1 MTTKQFPIRL
11 EDELVERIDRL
22 AEKMQERTGGAELT
36 RTAVV
41 KAALARGLDSLETEL
56 GLAGRRAAKRK

>member
-22 AEKMQERTGGAELT
+22 ASTMQKRAAGAEVT
-36 RTAVV
+36 RTA
-41 KAALARGLDSLETEL
+41 AAKVALTRGLDALEAEL
-56 GLAGRRAAKRK
+56 GLAGRRAKKK